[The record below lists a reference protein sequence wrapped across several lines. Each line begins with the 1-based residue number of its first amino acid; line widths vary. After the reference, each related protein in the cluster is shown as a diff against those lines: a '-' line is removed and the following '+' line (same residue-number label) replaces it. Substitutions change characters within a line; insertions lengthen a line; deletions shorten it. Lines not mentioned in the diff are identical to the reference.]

1 MPELLVWSAWLE
13 HAPFAAWL
21 VEQARP
27 RTVVELGTW
36 TGFSYF
42 VLCEAVERTGLE
54 ARCWAVYTWEG
65 DDQTGYYGPDVYES
79 VAAHNQPTLRPVFDA
94 AAVVVRRGGGQLC

>member
-1 MPELLVWSAWLE
+1 MSASEKGDTPVSDAAEGGISLGAPGFVSPLSHIMPEWLVWSAWLE

-21 VEQARP
+21 IEQARP

-54 ARCWAVYTWEG
+54 ARCWAVDTWEG
-65 DDQTGYYGPDVYES
+65 DDQTG
-79 VAAHNQPTLRPVFDA
+79 
-94 AAVVVRRGGGQLC
+94 